1 LQTERHILNSFTQA
15 LSPRI
20 WGCIIAVVVLWALAG
35 TVEVLT
41 LRSLSPFQF
50 GAWTTIAGA
59 LGTLLYLAARG
70 RLASL
75 LAFRAVDHLKLLGIS
90 LLGFGI
96 YFSLKYTAY
105 STSPVAE
112 ASVLQ
117 ATYMVF
123 IALFAIPILGQ
134 EVSFTKLLGVFTG
147 FAGVALIISGGTF
160 TGFEPAFLPGYLCA
174 LGAGISFGLFSVLS
188 EKTAF
193 DRLSALFYYQAYS
206 ALALTLLLVVQG
218 KFIFPSTGSEIAGI
232 FYNGPVANVLGI
244 FLWLTAQN
252 SARDVSFLTGMLYL
266 VPFFNLVCFFLFL
279 HIPIPLYAFQGLL
292 LIVGG
297 MAIHTVRTRCAH
309 RTALR
314 SVESE

>member
-1 LQTERHILNSFTQA
+1 MTGFIDTFT
-15 LSPRI
+15 PRV
-20 WGCIIAVVVLWALAG
+20 WACIIGVIALWSLVG
-35 TVEVLT
+35 TVEVVS
-41 LRSLSPFQF
+41 LRSFSPMLF

-59 LGTLLYLAARG
+59 LGTFLFMAARG

-75 LAFRAVDHLKLLGIS
+75 LAFRVIDHLKLLVIS

-96 YFSLKYTAY
+96 YFFLKYTAY

-134 EVSFTKLLGVFTG
+134 EASFTKILGIFTG

-160 TGFEPAFLPGYLCA
+160 TGFAGAYLPGYLCA

-188 EKTAF
+188 EKTSF
-193 DRLSALFYYQAYS
+193 DRLSALFYYHAYS
-206 ALALTLLLVVQG
+206 ALALTLLLVARG
-218 KFIFPSTGSEIAGI
+218 EFAFPSAGSEVAAI
-232 FYNGPVANVLGI
+232 FFNGPMANVLGV
-244 FLWLTAQN
+244 FLWLSAQN
-252 SARDVSFLTGMLYL
+252 SAKDVSLLTGMLYF

-297 MAIHTVRTRCAH
+297 MAIHTVRSRRRRRH
-309 RTALR
+309 TAG
-314 SVESE
+314 